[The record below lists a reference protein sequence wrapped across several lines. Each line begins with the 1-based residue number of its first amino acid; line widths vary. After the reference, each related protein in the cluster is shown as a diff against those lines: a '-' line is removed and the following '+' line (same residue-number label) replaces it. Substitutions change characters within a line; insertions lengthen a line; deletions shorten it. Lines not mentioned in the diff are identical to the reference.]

1 MPPKTKMTLRRLA
14 WLMTSLFLV
23 GFTYVMLRTDRPF
36 IGQHQLS
43 LAGGPGWGS
52 EGHAF
57 LQLNSTE
64 RPGITTDLL
73 QNATVKATDEPEP
86 IKNLRP
92 PVEPP
97 VPFDRVNRLRGYV
110 GVPNATKQLSLR
122 CGVCA
127 LVSSSGQLLKY
138 EAGNEID
145 KADCV
150 IRMSDAPVLG
160 FEKHV
165 GSKTALRVSCF
176 QSVYLVPANG
186 NLYGKAG
193 KSALLG
199 WGPAKDMD
207 TKTGK
212 AHLKLK
218 LVSEMNRDLD
228 VYELTQER
236 MDYSGDVF
244 KKETGKSLKASGTW
258 LSTGW
263 FSMLVAMEMCD
274 VIRVYGLSSEDY
286 CRTHPNDTTKY
297 HYYVSM
303 AKHLG
308 TNTKECEYY
317 NWNERTRNGA
327 HRFYTEKS
335 IFARWAPHRNITF
348 HYPSWSP

>member
-1 MPPKTKMTLRRLA
+1 M
-14 WLMTSLFLV
+14 
-23 GFTYVMLRTDRPF
+23 
-36 IGQHQLS
+36 
-43 LAGGPGWGS
+43 
-52 EGHAF
+52 
-57 LQLNSTE
+57 N
-64 RPGITTDLL
+64 
-73 QNATVKATDEPEP
+73 
-86 IKNLRP
+86 
-92 PVEPP
+92 
-97 VPFDRVNRLRGYV
+97 
-110 GVPNATKQLSLR
+110 
-122 CGVCA
+122 
-127 LVSSSGQLLKY
+127 
-138 EAGNEID
+138 
-145 KADCV
+145 
-150 IRMSDAPVLG
+150 DAPVLG

-186 NLYGKAG
+186 NLYGKVG

-218 LVSEMNRDLD
+218 LLSEMNRDLD

-236 MDYSGDVF
+236 MDYSGYVF